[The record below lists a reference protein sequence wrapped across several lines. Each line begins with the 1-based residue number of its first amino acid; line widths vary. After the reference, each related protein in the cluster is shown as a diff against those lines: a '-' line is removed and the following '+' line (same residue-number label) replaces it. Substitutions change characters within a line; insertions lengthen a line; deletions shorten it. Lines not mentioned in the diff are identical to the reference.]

1 MKHTVHVTVTYAVEV
16 DSDKIKKEFG
26 RGDRRTILEYAKNNY
41 NPKNAFDVSAKIF
54 ESYPIVKQRVS
65 KGRGSY

>member
-26 RGDRRTILEYAKNNY
+26 RRDRRTILEYAKNNY
-41 NPKNAFDVSAKIF
+41 NPKMPLM
-54 ESYPIVKQRVS
+54 YQLRYS
-65 KGRGSY
+65 KAIRL